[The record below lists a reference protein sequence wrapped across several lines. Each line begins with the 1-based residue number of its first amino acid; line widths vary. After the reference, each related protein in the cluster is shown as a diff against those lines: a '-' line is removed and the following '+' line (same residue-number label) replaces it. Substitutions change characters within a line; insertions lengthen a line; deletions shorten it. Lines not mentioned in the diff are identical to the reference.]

1 MLAALGFIGVF
12 LIFVVILYVGYVP
25 DRSQT
30 VDGAYREARKAG
42 IDEVRSRQREL
53 VSSYGWVDRDNGIV
67 RIPVDRAMDLVVT
80 ELNAGAGYGVG
91 SRPESTIGGLEPAGG
106 EE

>member
-1 MLAALGFIGVF
+1 MLAALGFIGIF

-30 VDGAYREARKAG
+30 IDGAYRAARKAG

-53 VSSYGWVDRDNGIV
+53 VSTYGWVDRENGIV

-80 ELNAGAGYGVG
+80 EHNAGADYGVD
-91 SRPESTIGGLEPAGG
+91 SRPESIIGRLEPTGG